1 VTRAPGGSA
10 ARTLRLAR
18 HASYAPL
25 LASALAVM
33 MARLLVAARLLEV
46 DAFATYSAALL
57 VSGSFCMLGCLG
69 LQTMLQRDM
78 PVLFFQG
85 RSRRAMVLL
94 AQAGVVAAAC
104 AAAGGA
110 LAFALPGGAAGSVL
124 DRTTIIVGL
133 VHGLSQQVFVLVT
146 VESRSR
152 GLTVLF
158 SGQYVVR
165 SIAVFAAGIGMIAAT
180 GSGSAA
186 AAAEAAATLLVSA
199 GVLEGS
205 LRRASTTFAASMR
218 LGGRRFHAIRWRA
231 ASALLAV
238 MMATWLVQN
247 ADRWMAERSLDVAG
261 FASYAFASNAIVV
274 ASAAQM
280 MINAALFPK
289 LARTYAASGAVPAFR
304 SAAGISAALAVA
316 GLVAAPAA
324 WACWDLAVSRWY
336 PQYAVSSTVAPLL
349 IAVGVLRVSDYW
361 SSFLLIVGAE
371 TRLLRATAAAALGAV
386 GAWWFLSGSSAA
398 ASVASVGWLAL
409 SLAGAT
415 YLAGMAM
422 AWKESKRCQA

>member
-1 VTRAPGGSA
+1 MKRTPGGSA
-10 ARTLRLAR
+10 ARTLQLAR

-25 LASALAVM
+25 LAAALAVM

-57 VSGSFCMLGCLG
+57 VSTSFCMLGCLG

-85 RSRRAMVLL
+85 RSRRAMMLL

-110 LAFALPGGAAGSVL
+110 LAFTLPGGAAGSVL

-146 VESRSR
+146 IESRSR

-158 SGQYVVR
+158 SGQYIVR
-165 SIAVFAAGIGMIAAT
+165 SIAVLTAGTGMIAAT
-180 GSGSAA
+180 GSGSAT
-186 AAAEAAATLLVSA
+186 AAAEAAVTLLVSA
-199 GVLEGS
+199 GVLKGS
-205 LRRASTTFAASMR
+205 LRRASTTLAASMR
-218 LGGRRFHAIRWRA
+218 LGGRHFHAIQWRA

-238 MMATWLVQN
+238 MMVMWLVQN
-247 ADRWMAERSLDVAG
+247 ADRWVAERSLDIAG
-261 FASYAFASNAIVV
+261 FACYAFASNAILV
-274 ASAAQM
+274 ASQAQM

-289 LARTYAASGAVPAFR
+289 LARTYAAAGTRPAFR
-304 SAAGISAALAVA
+304 SAAGISAALAAA

-336 PQYAVSSTVAPLL
+336 PQYAASTAIAPLL

-371 TRLLRATAAAALGAV
+371 TKLLRATAFTAIGAAGTWWILGGHPHTASLV
-386 GAWWFLSGSSAA
+386 TVAWLS
-398 ASVASVGWLAL
+398 L
-409 SLAGAT
+409 SLASTT

-422 AWKESKRCQA
+422 AWKESKRCEA